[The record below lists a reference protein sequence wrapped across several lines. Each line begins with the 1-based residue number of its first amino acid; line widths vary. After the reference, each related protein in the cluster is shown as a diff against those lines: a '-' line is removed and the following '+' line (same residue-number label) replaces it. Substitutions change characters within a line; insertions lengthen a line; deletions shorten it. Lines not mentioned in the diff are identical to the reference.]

1 MSRRKSGNFL
11 TKNLGKAV
19 DKAGWRGLDTFLDI
33 ANGPGKSK
41 DKQATGLPKGTDWSS
56 RPPAPAPTKRR
67 SR

>member
-1 MSRRKSGNFL
+1 MSRRQSGNFL
-11 TKNLGKAV
+11 TKNLGKLV
-19 DKAGWRGLDTFLDI
+19 EKTGSRGLDTFLDV

-41 DKQATGLPKGTDWSS
+41 DKQAARLPKGTDWSS